1 MPLTKEQEKAKEL
14 IELFKPHA
22 DWNNEYGSTEEKAN
36 IKHAKSCAIICVEQI
51 IDGIHGVN
59 EELELT
65 SNVDISSHLT
75 YYEEV
80 LEQIKNS

>member
-1 MPLTKEQEKAKEL
+1 MSASEKAKEL
-14 IELFKPHA
+14 YDKYFMKLNECLDVSYSYSSIE
-22 DWNNEYGSTEEKAN
+22 GEEEC
-36 IKHAKSCAIICVEQI
+36 AKQCAIICVEQI

>member
-1 MPLTKEQEKAKEL
+1 MTPEETSEALYLKYKEALNIQNDMRPGKNPFAKQ
-14 IELFKPHA
+14 
-22 DWNNEYGSTEEKAN
+22 
-36 IKHAKSCAIICVEQI
+36 CAIICVEQI

>member
-1 MPLTKEQEKAKEL
+1 MSPSEKADEL
-14 IELFKPHA
+14 LDKISWAMVPDGQSVRTA
-22 DWNNEYGSTEEKAN
+22 GI
-36 IKHAKSCAIICVEQI
+36 IKHAKQCAIICVEQI